1 MRWGVFVIALAIFLV
16 MDQSFLQVL
25 ALGSVFPGV
34 CGTLVVYVAM
44 FSPRS
49 TSLWAAFICG
59 LMLDLGSP
67 DLLTTGQSIHV
78 IGPYALGFTLG
89 AYLVVLLRSIMVRR
103 NPLTIAMLLIPCLLA
118 SSVVYLAIWSL
129 RGFYTETV
137 LPWGGVSLGIEMGRI
152 LGWILY
158 SSVLAIPVGWLLL
171 LSWEFWKFD
180 PQAMR
185 IARR

>member
-1 MRWGVFVIALAIFLV
+1 MRWGVFIIALAVFLV

-25 ALGSVFPGV
+25 AVGSVFPGI

-49 TSLWAAFICG
+49 TSLWAALLCG

-67 DLLTTGQSIHV
+67 DVLSTGESIHV

-89 AYLVVLLRSIMVRR
+89 AYVVLLLRSIVVRR
-103 NPLTIAMLLIPCLLA
+103 NPLTIAMLLIPCLVV
-118 SSVVYLAIWSL
+118 SSVVYLAVWSL
-129 RGFYTETV
+129 RGFYAETI
-137 LPWGGVSLGIEMGRI
+137 LPWGELSLGSEMGRI
-152 LGWILY
+152 FGWILY
-158 SSVLAIPVGWLLL
+158 SSILAVPVGWLLL